1 MIFRQI
7 IQSEIYIPYLLSAYH
22 MHSIMFGTVLG
33 FKAPQGIYNQG
44 EVIKYSNI
52 HM

>member
-1 MIFRQI
+1 
-7 IQSEIYIPYLLSAYH
+7 

-33 FKAPQGIYNQG
+33 FKAAQEIYNQG

-52 HM
+52 HT